1 MLFSLKQEAPTYRGG
16 STFTKYISLIVE
28 IVVIGI
34 ILINVTWEKE
44 AVKGFISGIVLT
56 LFAVRRW
63 KEYHGREEK

>member
-1 MLFSLKQEAPTYRGG
+1 MKFFK
-16 STFTKYISLIVE
+16 KYISLIVE

-44 AVKGFISGIVLT
+44 AVKGVISGIVLT

>member
-1 MLFSLKQEAPTYRGG
+1 MEQNTLNQCMTDFK
-16 STFTKYISLIVE
+16 KYISLIVE

>member
-1 MLFSLKQEAPTYRGG
+1 MNFFK
-16 STFTKYISLIVE
+16 KYISLIVE